1 MPSTSQFV
9 GASGAMRTVVASA
22 PEMATEWTRTNSLE
36 HLLMHRVFV
45 LNLIYYPINYIDL
58 ANVYNLFLV
67 LYNCSL
73 SLIGRILDKTL
84 IFI

>member
-9 GASGAMRTVVASA
+9 VASGAVRTDVLSSS
-22 PEMATEWTRTNSLE
+22 EMATEWTLTNSLE

-58 ANVYNLFLV
+58 TNFYYLLLSFYIIVPFNWLV
-67 LYNCSL
+67 EY
-73 SLIGRILDKTL
+73 
-84 IFI
+84 